1 MLQFRELQLF
11 SGQSKN
17 NFVEFSRLQFYY
29 QKLTEGQFF
38 CTVQQS
44 SVKFSLKLITR
55 SALIPAKPM
64 NAEEALRFIEDLLFQ
79 QGRRLTDLQRLV
91 FLGTWNGRSYKSIY
105 SECKHRCSL
114 EHLKQN
120 VGYQLWQLLSEVL
133 EEKVLKNTLQGCV
146 HRAWQK
152 WHPSAQHPSTQHPSD
167 PTANKQFQPELASTA
182 FEEEF
187 KEEFEE
193 QMLTLAPPQTDWGNA
208 PLDKPFF
215 GCTAI
220 LEPLDHAI
228 RVDLCRLLSL
238 YGISGIGKT
247 ALALQLARQV
257 MDQFEFVIWRSLE
270 QAPTLTDLL
279 TDLTLFS
286 HQQAPSGD
294 LAQFMQYI
302 TSRRCL
308 IVLDGFESVLRG
320 GTHDGSYREGY
331 EMYGELLRQVGSVS
345 HESCLI
351 VTSWENPKEMLEI
364 EVNPRYVQSK
374 DLRGLGAAE
383 VRELF
388 KLRNCGGS
396 ELNWRE
402 LTRRY
407 WGHPIVLNSIA
418 TDVWEFCRGDTARFL
433 EQFNHTSI
441 PERFRPRLDQQ
452 FGRLSRSEQS
462 LVRYLQ
468 QKRDPVSIAD
478 LQNDFR
484 EQISDLELMRILRS
498 LIRRALIEVNAA
510 GYSLQ
515 NMAVEYLQM
524 LSR

>member
-1 MLQFRELQLF
+1 
-11 SGQSKN
+11 
-17 NFVEFSRLQFYY
+17 
-29 QKLTEGQFF
+29 
-38 CTVQQS
+38 
-44 SVKFSLKLITR
+44 
-55 SALIPAKPM
+55 LIPARTM

-79 QGRRLTDLQRLV
+79 QGQRLTDLQRLV
-91 FLGTWNGRSYKSIY
+91 FLGTWNGKSYELIHR
-105 SECKHRCSL
+105 ECENRCSL
-114 EHLKQN
+114 EHLERN
-120 VGYQLWQLLSEVL
+120 VGYKLWRLLSEAL

-152 WHPSAQHPSTQHPSD
+152 WHPSQHRLTSSTNGQLQPVQSPVSIALELTDTPSPNGTS
-167 PTANKQFQPELASTA
+167 ELPFT
-182 FEEEF
+182 
-187 KEEFEE
+187 EFEE
-193 QMLTLAPPQTDWGNA
+193 QMLTLALPQTDWGNA

-220 LEPLDHAI
+220 LEQLDHAI

-270 QAPTLTDLL
+270 QAPALTNLL
-279 TDLTLFS
+279 SDLTGLFA

-308 IVLDGFESVLRG
+308 IVLDGFEAVLRG
-320 GTHDGSYREGY
+320 ETHDGSYQEGY
-331 EMYGELLRQVGSVS
+331 EMYGELLRQVGSVP

-396 ELNWRE
+396 DLDWRE

-407 WGHPIVLNSIA
+407 WGHPIVLSAIA

-433 EQFNHTSI
+433 EQFSQTSI

-452 FGRLSRSEQS
+452 FGRLSQLEQA
-462 LVRYLQ
+462 LVQYLQ
-468 QKRDPVSIAD
+468 QKGDPVSISD

-484 EQISDLELMRILRS
+484 EQVSDLDLMKILRS
-498 LIRRALIEVNAA
+498 LIRRALIEVNAT

-515 NMAVEYLQM
+515 NMAVEYLKM
-524 LSR
+524 LNR

>member
-1 MLQFRELQLF
+1 M
-11 SGQSKN
+11 
-17 NFVEFSRLQFYY
+17 
-29 QKLTEGQFF
+29 
-38 CTVQQS
+38 
-44 SVKFSLKLITR
+44 
-55 SALIPAKPM
+55 IPAKTM

-79 QGRRLTDLQRLV
+79 QGQRLTDLQRLV
-91 FLGTWNGRSYKSIY
+91 FLGTWNGRSYKSIH

-114 EHLKQN
+114 DHLKQN
-120 VGYQLWQLLSEVL
+120 VGYQLWQLLSAAL

-152 WHPSAQHPSTQHPSD
+152 WHHSSQHHSTSSTNGQL
-167 PTANKQFQPELASTA
+167 QPVQPPVSTA
-182 FEEEF
+182 LVTDIPSPNGTSDLFT
-187 KEEFEE
+187 EFEE
-193 QMLTLAPPQTDWGNA
+193 RMLTLALPQTDWRNA

-220 LEPLDHAI
+220 LEQLDHAI

-238 YGISGIGKT
+238 YGISGMGKT

-257 MDQFEFVIWRSLE
+257 MDQFEFVVWRSLE
-270 QAPTLTDLL
+270 QAPPLTNLLSDLTDL
-279 TDLTLFS
+279 FA

-294 LAQFMQYI
+294 LAQLMQCI

-308 IVLDGFESVLRG
+308 IVLDGFEAVLRG
-320 GTHDGSYREGY
+320 ETHDGSYREGY
-331 EMYGELLRQVGSVS
+331 EMYGELLHQVGSVA

-374 DLRGLGAAE
+374 DVRGLGATE

-396 ELNWRE
+396 DLDWRE

-407 WGHPIVLNSIA
+407 WGHPIVLNAIA

-433 EQFNHTSI
+433 EQFNQTSI
-441 PERFRPRLDQQ
+441 PERLRPRLDQQ
-452 FGRLSRSEQS
+452 FGRLSQLEQS
-462 LVRYLQ
+462 LVQYLQ
-468 QKRDPVSIAD
+468 QKGDPVSISD

-484 EQISDLELMRILRS
+484 EQISDLELMKILRS

-515 NMAVEYLQM
+515 NMAVEYLKM